1 MIYLRLIRWQNLLII
16 ALTQYMTRYFLIQPF
31 FKIQQLELQISNLNF
46 FLLVLTTVMIAA
58 GGYII
63 NDYFDLKIDPI
74 NKPDKMILGAKINA
88 TKAETAYYIIN
99 ALAVAIGV
107 YLGYRVGSISIGLLF
122 MVCATVLYFYSLKYK
137 RLLLWGNVSIALL
150 SAFTVIIV
158 WLFEFFAVR
167 NNGIAFV
174 QGLQAYWGVTYFVL
188 AYASFAFIST
198 FIREII
204 KDIEDIEGD
213 TRWGCT
219 TLPIVAGIPVAKKIA
234 ASISILGIIL
244 VAWFQYVLKEINH
257 GYISAILMIVVQVPF
272 AYLAYK
278 IMKAKEKEDFH
289 FISNIVK
296 IIMVLGILTMFAIFK
311 SVI

>member
-31 FKIQQLELQISNLNF
+31 YKLQQLQLQLSDFDF
-46 FLLVLTTVMIAA
+46 FLLVLTTVIIAA

-74 NKPDKMILGAKINA
+74 NKPDKLILGNKISA

-99 ALAVAIGV
+99 AIAVGIGV
-107 YLGYRVGSISIGLLF
+107 YLGYKVGSISIGLLF
-122 MVCATVLYFYSLKYK
+122 MVFATVLYFYSLKYK
-137 RLLLWGNVSIALL
+137 MLLLWGNLAVSLL

-158 WLFEFFAVR
+158 WLFEFFAIH
-167 NNGIAFV
+167 NNPLIFAQGIN
-174 QGLQAYWGVTYFVL
+174 AYWGITYFVL
-188 AYASFAFIST
+188 AYALFAFLTT

-213 TRWGCT
+213 RRWGCT
-219 TLPIVAGIPVAKKIA
+219 TLPIVAGIPVAKKVAAAIA
-234 ASISILGIIL
+234 VVSIIII
-244 VAWFQYVLKEINH
+244 VWFQYVLKEINH
-257 GYISAILMIVVQVPF
+257 GYVAALLVIVVQVP
-272 AYLAYK
+272 LAFLTYK
-278 IMKAKEKEDFH
+278 IMNAKVKEDFH
-289 FISNIVK
+289 FVSNAAK

-311 SVI
+311 STF